1 MARDRWPE
9 LCKKYENDDGL
20 PVRPAGSW
28 TEQKLWFWNRY
39 IEITTSAMVG
49 HPSWPAGLAY
59 VDLYAGPGICRL
71 ESTQK
76 RFPGSVLIAAN
87 APKPFRII
95 LASELDPA
103 SAQACEQRLK
113 RDATATESHVLQG
126 DCNQRVHNLV
136 KLIPPRALT
145 LAFVDPENLGVD
157 FSTVATLATG
167 RQADLL
173 ILFADRMDIVR
184 NVDRYESRAES
195 VLDRMMGQGSVWRA
209 MWQQLHNRSPENICK
224 LFTDEYKRQLKQ
236 RLGYHGFGEKI
247 MRSANGPLYRLI
259 FASKDPRG
267 LEFWNKVTKRE
278 HGGQQE
284 MF

>member
-1 MARDRWPE
+1 MARDRWLE

-20 PVRPAGSW
+20 PVRRAGSW

-49 HPSWPAGLAY
+49 HPAWPAGLAY
-59 VDLYAGPGICRL
+59 VDLFAGPGICQL
-71 ESTQK
+71 ESGK

-95 LASELDPA
+95 LASEKDSD

-113 RDATATESHVLQG
+113 RDASAIESHVLQG
-126 DCNQRVHNLV
+126 DCNQRVHDLV
-136 KLIPPRALT
+136 KLIPARALT

-157 FSTVATLATG
+157 FSTISTLATA

-184 NVDRYESRAES
+184 NVNLYETQRDSL
-195 VLDRMMGQGSVWRA
+195 LDRMMGQGSVWRTK
-209 MWQQLHNRSPENICK
+209 WQQLHNRSPENVCK
-224 LFTDEYKRQLKQ
+224 LFTDEYKRQLKE
-236 RLGYHGFGEKI
+236 RLGYQGFGEKI
-247 MRSANGPLYRLI
+247 MKSTNGPLYRLI
-259 FASKDPRG
+259 FASKDPKG
-267 LEFWNKVTKRE
+267 LEFWDKVTKRDR
-278 HGGQQE
+278 GGQQE